1 MFSSKEEY
9 LYFPIEFRQCLINK
23 KEKKKIIKIKR
34 PLIQKQKVKNI
45 IVLTFSDYYREP
57 EEIILTQYKLLYLI
71 DENDPLYNSY
81 ETEEEINNVILN
93 KKYKKNL
100 FSFLI
105 TIGLDFAD
113 NNFIERI
120 SNEIFDKGKLNY
132 FDFKFMR
139 YRYTVEFKLNLLKFL
154 PLSLEPFITFP
165 LIKYL
170 NWFEYHI
177 PNKKEFHKKKDIKL
191 NILLK
196 KFIKFEER
204 EINFFCLNIKESS
217 LEVLEL

>member
-1 MFSSKEEY
+1 MFSCKEEY

-34 PLIQKQKVKNI
+34 PLIQKQNVKNI

-57 EEIILTQYKLLYLI
+57 
-71 DENDPLYNSY
+71 
-81 ETEEEINNVILN
+81 EEINNVILN

-170 NWFEYHI
+170 NWVEYHI
-177 PNKKEFHKKKDIKL
+177 PNKKEFHNKKDIKL

-196 KFIKFEER
+196 QFIKFEER
-204 EINFFCLNIKESS
+204 DINFFCLNIKESS